1 MSFWE
6 RIITEDY
13 DFNTDII
20 KTIGT
25 TPVFNNENAARLY
38 DAYVSSPTTKGVSAF
53 YNEGQL
59 MYAPGKHYG
68 DNGLITNVTVNGRDV
83 MTRLLNRDFV
93 NKQNHLSRN
102 KITVSSTGGTLDI
115 KVLGEGSAGVD
126 LHLND
131 STGCNMFNTN
141 KKNQT
146 VSGELS
152 IKQVIPPLGMGKTQ
166 ETYTFKV
173 TPRAGTGFYQS
184 EDSNGQSQVVKT
196 GSIEI
201 KVYQFKSPKLS
212 ISSIASTIPNS
223 VTSTTTTEVTGLHP
237 DVINEKTITHITTIA
252 NASEYS
258 NVFYNTKE
266 KLDLADLITDSS
278 VIKKMVLGAS
288 TEPECL
294 SQIQVVDIESGY
306 SGDVEVGMQ
315 FSGSYE
321 KTKIVQKSI
330 PLYIEEEECD
340 DCDRELDV
348 LTNKFE
354 LENTNDLIV
363 GMSAA
368 WTNEKGYVENS
379 SIETIDSGVGITLAQ
394 HYIVDDKTEF
404 TFVYKNG
411 GLVEEVLG
419 DTIKIKSGCIW
430 FPKNQEITFTKGSGS
445 SVRGSVVVDKSGG
458 STMVITTIIEGIRM
472 GHEDV
477 AIALDV
483 NKFVSLTPNTVETKI
498 VTTKDNPVSID
509 LVAGDTDYNSKEK
522 GYVIIEPTRNGEL
535 VVKSAGLNTYVY
547 TPNPGFRG
555 LDEFTYRTTTGS
567 GDALVEGEERTIS
580 IKIK

>member
-1 MSFWE
+1 
-6 RIITEDY
+6 
-13 DFNTDII
+13 
-20 KTIGT
+20 
-25 TPVFNNENAARLY
+25 
-38 DAYVSSPTTKGVSAF
+38 
-53 YNEGQL
+53 
-59 MYAPGKHYG
+59 
-68 DNGLITNVTVNGRDV
+68 
-83 MTRLLNRDFV
+83 
-93 NKQNHLSRN
+93 
-102 KITVSSTGGTLDI
+102 
-115 KVLGEGSAGVD
+115 
-126 LHLND
+126 
-131 STGCNMFNTN
+131 
-141 KKNQT
+141 
-146 VSGELS
+146 
-152 IKQVIPPLGMGKTQ
+152 
-166 ETYTFKV
+166 
-173 TPRAGTGFYQS
+173 
-184 EDSNGQSQVVKT
+184 
-196 GSIEI
+196 
-201 KVYQFKSPKLS
+201 
-212 ISSIASTIPNS
+212 
-223 VTSTTTTEVTGLHP
+223 
-237 DVINEKTITHITTIA
+237 
-252 NASEYS
+252 
-258 NVFYNTKE
+258 
-266 KLDLADLITDSS
+266 
-278 VIKKMVLGAS
+278 MVLGAS